1 MELMNGAQ
9 FAKAYVND
17 YLKNDLPTRL
27 VSYRNGWEV
36 DDAILPTPTKFVV
49 YEPLVLDHWPTIITI
64 VVSTNKLERI
74 GYDMS
79 NPLYRVEYSM
89 RTYIWAKADGAE
101 ETTIMRDR
109 LTTVVRSALLDYP
122 CLRAYDENSRESFR
136 LVIDESGMR
145 EEFSDLTLVKGDRY
159 LSGAYVSYTLS
170 MDEVVMREIIGT
182 LAETILTIQTSGADE
197 ALPTLTAP

>member
-1 MELMNGAQ
+1 MDLMNGAQ

-17 YLKNDLPTRL
+17 YLKSDLPIRL
-27 VSYRNGWEV
+27 VSYRNGWGV
-36 DDAILPTPTKFVV
+36 DDAVLPTPAKFVV

-64 VVSTNKLERI
+64 VISTNKLERI
-74 GYDMS
+74 GYDKS

-122 CLRAYDENSRESFR
+122 CLKAYDENHRESFR
-136 LVIDESGMR
+136 LVIDEGSMR

-170 MDEVVMREIIGT
+170 MDEVVMREVIGI
-182 LAETILTIQTSGADE
+182 LAETILTIQTSGANE
-197 ALPTLTAP
+197 ALPELTAP